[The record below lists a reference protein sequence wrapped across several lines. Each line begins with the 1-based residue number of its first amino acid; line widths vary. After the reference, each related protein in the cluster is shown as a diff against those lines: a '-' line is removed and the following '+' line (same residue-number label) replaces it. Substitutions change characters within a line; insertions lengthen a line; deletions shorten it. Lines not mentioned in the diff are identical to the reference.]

1 MVSDPYERLLVAVA
15 VALRDAAA
23 EVLALLSEP
32 TEGVS
37 VASDAL
43 GGVEVAGGCSV
54 DNGDPT
60 EGEGEGAGYRD
71 VPLPGLDGW

>member
-1 MVSDPYERLLVAVA
+1 MASDPYERLLVAVA

-60 EGEGEGAGYRD
+60 EGEGEGAGY
-71 VPLPGLDGW
+71 LLGLDGW